1 MPPFLSK
8 RNSMDRIKDREE
20 YYIYKEKRILE
31 DAMDYHQKVLAKV
44 YNRLTEI
51 NDKIKEY
58 GG

>member
-1 MPPFLSK
+1 
-8 RNSMDRIKDREE
+8 MDRIKDREE